1 MNEMVREKE
10 KKEIAVTHIENEILR
25 YEKCVHVK
33 GIINHGE
40 YIDGMIDLA
49 AKLELLT
56 RSETVSLRNKSFDAK
71 TKLLKKY
78 KPIKNPRHEGQ
89 YFYICNSREY

>member
-1 MNEMVREKE
+1 MNEMFREKE
-10 KKEIAVTHIENEILR
+10 KKESAVTCIENEILR
-25 YEKCVHVK
+25 YEKCVHYK

-49 AKLELLT
+49 ARLELLT
-56 RSETVSLRNKSFDAK
+56 RSDTVLLRDKSIS
-71 TKLLKKY
+71 TKMRLLKKY

-89 YFYICNSREY
+89 NLQFQRV

>member
-1 MNEMVREKE
+1 MNEMLRE
-10 KKEIAVTHIENEILR
+10 KKESAVTHIENEILR

-49 AKLELLT
+49 SRLELLT
-56 RSETVSLRNKSFDAK
+56 RSDTILLRDKSIN
-71 TKLLKKY
+71 TKMRLLKEY
-78 KPIKNPRHEGQ
+78 KTIKNPRHEG
-89 YFYICNSREY
+89 